1 MKISLY
7 KVFLFVCALAFSSQ
21 AWGLTATANRATLHD
36 NFSNDDKRTT
46 WTGSHV
52 TFAFSGSSL
61 YTTLGYLY
69 IPHNATYSLSWTVDE
84 GYAITVTRVAVDVER
99 ASGTGYKMT
108 VGNGSQSANLFYSW
122 NVPAGGI
129 TSGVMSLGN
138 DDEVTVAVC
147 KAGTWSTCAVKSIS
161 VEYTVAPTIYVFDGS
176 GKDDAQKDQWSQ
188 HDNWDVNATPTIDHT
203 VIIRHDVVI
212 DEEVSA
218 YGVTIEDGY
227 TLTIAPTGGLTV
239 GAGGIIGAT
248 KDNLLLRAG
257 QEGDVRGQTG
267 YLRISPESTTPMP
280 EATVELFTR
289 AYYDMYETE
298 HQEYGQW
305 QFIGIP
311 VEGGAKAKT
320 VFAQS
325 WLYNWGTETEE
336 WLNNRK
342 TLTLAPFD
350 GYATSQYMNRNG
362 LRIVFSGRLIANA
375 DRTIELAYNAGQ
387 EYTQNM
393 LANSYAAPI
402 DITRLED
409 SDFEHMQAAIYLF
422 NTGSRNDIKQLA
434 SSRSGSYDTPG
445 QYLAIPIGS
454 AAAMKDA
461 FGTPTVVAAMQGFCV
476 HATGEGAR
484 LTLDYDKLVY
494 RATAAN
500 APLRAKRRARRADD
514 ASLTG
519 ALCVSLYSDA
529 VADNLYLMESERF
542 DKTYENG
549 LDARKMTSG
558 EANIFAVE
566 GDEQLAV
573 DATSRL
579 AGTQLGMRT
588 GDTTAYVLLFSRL
601 QTIEPLAL
609 TDALTGDTID
619 IEEGMEY
626 RFETTPNTL
635 IADRFRIV
643 VREEAEQPGVS
654 TDLESAETAPK
665 ARKLLRN
672 GQILI
677 EKNGVRYSLMGH
689 VVR

>member
-84 GYAITVTRVAVDVER
+84 GYAITVTRVAVDVQR

-122 NVPAGGI
+122 NVPTGGI
-129 TSGVMSLGN
+129 TSGVMNLGN
-138 DDEVTVAVC
+138 DDQVTVAVS

-161 VEYTVAPTIYVFDGS
+161 VEYTVAPTVYVFNGS
-176 GKDDAQKDQWSQ
+176 GKDETRKDIWSQ
-188 HDNWDVNATPTIDHT
+188 DDNWDVNATPTIDHT
-203 VIIRHDVVI
+203 VIIRHDVLI
-212 DEEVSA
+212 EDEVSA
-218 YGVTIEDGY
+218 YSVIIEDGY
-227 TLTIAPTGGLTV
+227 SLTIAPTGGLTV
-239 GAGGIIGAT
+239 GAGGIIGAD
-248 KDNLLLRAG
+248 KDNLFLRAG

-267 YLRISPESTTPMP
+267 YLRVSPESTTPMP
-280 EATVELFTR
+280 AATVELFTR
-289 AYYDMYETE
+289 AYYDMSASD
-298 HQEYGQW
+298 HQEEGQW

-320 VFAQS
+320 VFSQS

-350 GYATSQYMNRNG
+350 GYATSQYTNRNG
-362 LRIVFSGRLIANA
+362 LRIVFEGQLVANE

-393 LANSYAAPI
+393 LANSFAAPI

-409 SDFEHMQAAIYLF
+409 SDFQQMQGAIYLF
-422 NTGSRNDIKQLA
+422 NTGSRADIKQLA

-461 FGTPTVVAAMQGFCV
+461 FGTPTVVPSMQGFCV

-494 RATAAN
+494 RATSAN
-500 APLRAKRRARRADD
+500 APLRVARRARMADE
-514 ASLTG
+514 SLTG
-519 ALCVSLYSDA
+519 ALCVSLYSEA
-529 VADNLYLMESERF
+529 VADNLYLLEADRF
-542 DKTYENG
+542 DATYENG

-566 GDEQLAV
+566 GEEQLAV
-573 DATSRL
+573 DATSSL

-601 QTIEPLAL
+601 QSVQPLAL
-609 TDALTGDTID
+609 EDAATGETID
-619 IEEGMEY
+619 IEEGTEY
-626 RFETTPNTL
+626 QFEAAPNTL
-635 IADRFRIV
+635 ITNRFRIV
-643 VREEAEQPGVS
+643 VRDESAQPGVS
-654 TDLESAETAPK
+654 TDLEKTEMTPQ
-665 ARKLLRN
+665 ARKVLRG
-672 GQILI
+672 GQIMI
-677 EKNGVRYSLMGH
+677 EKNGLRYSLMGH

>member
-21 AWGLTATANRATLHD
+21 AWGLTSKADKATLHD
-36 NFSNDDKRTT
+36 NFNNDEKRTT
-46 WTGSHV
+46 WSGSHV

-61 YTTLGYLY
+61 YTKLGWLY
-69 IPHNATYSLSWTVDE
+69 IPHNATYILDWNVDE
-84 GYAITVTRVAVDVER
+84 GYRITVTRVAVDVER

-108 VGNGSQSANLFYSW
+108 VGNGSKSANLFFSW
-122 NVPAGGI
+122 NVPTGGI
-129 TSGVMSLGN
+129 TSGVMNLGN
-138 DDEVTVAVC
+138 DDQVTVAVS

-161 VEYTVAPTIYVFDGS
+161 VEYTIEPTVYVFDGS
-176 GKDDAQKDQWSQ
+176 GKDETRKDIWSQ
-188 HDNWDVNATPTIDHT
+188 DDNWDVNATPTIDHT
-203 VIIRHDVVI
+203 VIIRHDVLI
-212 DEEVSA
+212 EDEVSA
-218 YGVTIEDGY
+218 YSVIIEDGY
-227 TLTIAPTGGLTV
+227 SLTIAPTGGLTV
-239 GAGGIIGAT
+239 GAGGIIGAD
-248 KDNLLLRAG
+248 KDNLFLRAG

-267 YLRISPESTTPMP
+267 YLRVSPESTTPMP
-280 EATVELFTR
+280 AATVELFTR
-289 AYYDMYETE
+289 AYYDMSASD
-298 HQEYGQW
+298 HQEEGQW

-320 VFAQS
+320 VFSQS

-350 GYATSQYMNRNG
+350 GYATSQYTNRNG
-362 LRIVFSGRLIANA
+362 LRIVFEGQLVANE

-393 LANSYAAPI
+393 LANSFAAPI

-409 SDFEHMQAAIYLF
+409 SDFQQMQGAIYLF
-422 NTGSRNDIKQLA
+422 NTGSRADIKQLA

-461 FGTPTVVAAMQGFCV
+461 FGTPTVVPSMQGFCV

-494 RATAAN
+494 RATSAN
-500 APLRAKRRARRADD
+500 APLRVARRARKADE
-514 ASLTG
+514 SLTG
-519 ALCVSLYSDA
+519 ALCVSLYSEA
-529 VADNLYLMESERF
+529 VADNLYLLEADRF
-542 DKTYENG
+542 DATYENG

-566 GDEQLAV
+566 GEEQLAV
-573 DATSRL
+573 DATSSL

-601 QTIEPLAL
+601 QSVQPLAL
-609 TDALTGDTID
+609 EDAATGETID
-619 IEEGMEY
+619 IEEGTEY
-626 RFETTPNTL
+626 QFEAAPNTL
-635 IADRFRIV
+635 ITNRFRIV
-643 VREEAEQPGVS
+643 VRDESAQPGVS

-665 ARKLLRN
+665 ARKVLRG
-672 GQILI
+672 GQIMI
-677 EKNGVRYSLMGH
+677 EKNGVRYSLMGS